1 MKKVNSAR
9 RKLLKNNLTPF
20 RKTIL
25 YISVV
30 LTIVAAF
37 FIGYLFGHGNL
48 AYEKSV
54 GVRVVNTKLGQPEDL
69 DFSLFWEVW
78 NKVTKNYP
86 GTIDQDKMLEGA
98 IKGMLVGLGDP
109 YSEYL
114 NSTENQQL
122 LEDLQ
127 GSFSGVGIE
136 IANKNNKLTVVSALK
151 DTPAEKAGI
160 RAGDLITSIDNKSTE
175 GMNVNDA
182 VKLIRGE
189 KGTQV
194 ILGITR
200 GSAEEKEYRIT
211 RDTIKVE
218 SVSYEMNGKIA
229 VLKLTQ
235 FGSEAEKELNKISN
249 EIIAKNPEGIILD
262 LRDNPGGYLD
272 TCVEVA
278 SYFIKKGVIV
288 YEESKT
294 GSPKAYKSNGNGKLA
309 NYKLVVLINNGSA
322 SASEI
327 LAGAIQDYK
336 KGNLIGEKTF
346 GKGSV
351 QVLEDLKDGK
361 SLRLTI
367 AKWMTPNK
375 RYINSTG
382 ISPDIEVKLT
392 EEDYNK
398 NRDPQLKRALEE
410 IKK

>member
-30 LTIVAAF
+30 LTVIAVF

-235 FGSEAEKELNKISN
+235 FGSETEKELNKISN